1 MRTSIICR
9 RDGRSARGAFT
20 LVELLVTIAVIVI
33 LISLLLPALNKARE
47 TANSMKCI
55 SNQKQ
60 IGFAALQYAQDN
72 KDWGVPAADG
82 TTYQRWTY
90 FLKPYLYPNVRFVG
104 TTQFANMMQNTASG
118 TWKIYGVFEC
128 PSQPLKEGTKA
139 MIHGNHYALN
149 SYLANNMTSGGTVS
163 HSRNYNRVRRPSGRF
178 LLGDCFS
185 STGNESMVIS
195 NKSHLGARHLSKM
208 GINACYLDGH
218 TVAVR
223 FDFIPDPVLRD
234 GIISGALPCLHRT
247 CKFE

>member
-9 RDGRSARGAFT
+9 RGGRAEKIGFT

-33 LISLLLPALNKARE
+33 LMGLLLPALNKARE

-72 KDWGVPAADG
+72 KDWGVPSVDG
-82 TTYQRWTY
+82 STYQRWTY
-90 FLKPYLYPNVRFVG
+90 LLKPYLYPNVRFIG
-104 TTQFANMMQNTASG
+104 TTQFGNMMQDPVSG
-118 TWKIYGVFEC
+118 MWKIYGIFEC

-149 SYLANNMTSGGTVS
+149 AYLAMNMSSSGTVS
-163 HSRNYNRVRRPSGRF
+163 HSQNYSRVRKPSGRF

-185 STGNESMVIS
+185 STGNDSMVIS
-195 NKSHLGARHLSKM
+195 NKSHLGVRHLSKM

-218 TVAVR
+218 TGTVR
-223 FDFIPDPVLRD
+223 FSFIPDPLW
-234 GIISGALPCLHRT
+234 GASGSNYFWGFAPSPQNM
-247 CKFE
+247 